1 MILYWKVWSSS
12 NSHPQTVPSVAQG
25 SCVHA
30 TSCSTARS
38 PPAFGCKPSAPV
50 LLPAQGW
57 YWGAQLSAL
66 PDTALQAHL
75 TSARCPSKYPFAV
88 DYVIT
93 LKVHGVSGA
102 DASLR
107 NWNTFCDS
115 VIARNWDK
123 SPSEVGQL
131 LRVGRF
137 LIHQYSVAL
146 KTVASRRCHFKRIYI
161 WNFIK
166 HILVLKSLVTY
177 WGKKGRE
184 RERFSKGFGGAVSF
198 LLSDISKCPGCLN
211 TSQLQREGSEHRL
224 QTELTTGRKF
234 ESFHVIFVHQRV
246 VQTLQLSAGT
256 CFNCQ

>member
-12 NSHPQTVPSVAQG
+12 SSHPQTVPSVAQA

-66 PDTALQAHL
+66 PGTALQAHL

-123 SPSEVGQL
+123 SPAEVGQL

-177 WGKKGRE
+177 WGKKKGE
-184 RERFSKGFGGAVSF
+184 RERDLAKDLAVLWVFSY
-198 LLSDISKCPGCLN
+198 
-211 TSQLQREGSEHRL
+211 
-224 QTELTTGRKF
+224 QTF
-234 ESFHVIFVHQRV
+234 
-246 VQTLQLSAGT
+246 LSARDALTPPSCSGKGQST
-256 CFNCQ
+256 DCRQN